1 LYTLPWKQTQIL
13 MQGNT
18 HISDLKE
25 ITVNIFG
32 ANQAEGSMEEYGVQ
46 NACSIVH
53 IYHIH

>member
-1 LYTLPWKQTQIL
+1 

-46 NACSIVH
+46 NACKIVH

>member
-1 LYTLPWKQTQIL
+1 MPWSLKQTQIL

-18 HISDLKE
+18 HISNIEE

-32 ANQAEGSMEEYGVQ
+32 ANQAEGSMEKYGVQ
-46 NACSIVH
+46 NTCSIVH